1 MNDKQIALLASLAE
15 CHAMLNLYRKLIVDV
30 EKLAW
35 EVLEVPPGAEVPEQ
49 PAVSAQ
55 TVHEREAYQ
64 ANKRRRVGPS
74 TASTAVLGESS
85 GGTTKMENVEKE
97 EDVSQQPTIPG
108 FVMAPAVGDESTLV
122 QP

>member
-15 CHAMLNLYRKLIVDV
+15 CHAALNLCRKLIVDV
-30 EKLAW
+30 EKLAL
-35 EVLEVPPGAEVPEQ
+35 EVLELPPGAEVPEQ

-55 TVHEREAYQ
+55 TLQEREEYQ

-74 TASTAVLGESS
+74 TKSTEVLGESC
-85 GGTTKMENVEKE
+85 GTTKKE
-97 EDVSQQPTIPG
+97 DDVKDEDVSQQPMIPG
-108 FVMAPAVGDESTLV
+108 FVMAPAVGYESTLV